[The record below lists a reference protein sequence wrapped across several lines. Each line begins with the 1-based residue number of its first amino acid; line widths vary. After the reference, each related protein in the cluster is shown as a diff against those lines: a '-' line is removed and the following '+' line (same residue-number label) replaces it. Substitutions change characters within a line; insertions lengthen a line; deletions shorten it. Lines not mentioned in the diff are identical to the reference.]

1 MRRKTIYKRWTAWEE
16 EYLRREYPD
25 RPNADLAVF
34 LHRSARAIQLKAKS
48 LGVQKSPEYNENG
61 MFKMSQF
68 KKGHAPFNKGRER
81 RFWVSAD
88 SEMRMRKGQFQPGQV
103 RDDNPNSRKNKPIGH
118 EKLYSD
124 GYVWI
129 ITEHGR
135 RQKHRVV
142 WEQAHGPIPPDHC
155 VKFRDGDPTNCSL
168 DNLYLVSRADHA
180 RETRAALSPE
190 QKKEI
195 AKKMHDGRR
204 ASIRRDR
211 MRLKWGLEPE
221 GKIVKRL
228 R

>member
-1 MRRKTIYKRWTAWEE
+1 
-16 EYLRREYPD
+16 
-25 RPNADLAVF
+25 
-34 LHRSARAIQLKAKS
+34 LKALK
-48 LGVQKSPEYNENG
+48 LGVQKSPEYMANSG
-61 MFKMSQF
+61 FKRNQF
-68 KKGHAPFNKGRER
+68 KPGHAPFNKGRER
-81 RFWVSAD
+81 RFWASD
-88 SEMRMRKGQFQPGQV
+88 ESQQRMAKGQFKPGQV
-103 RDDNPNSRKNKPIGH
+103 RDDNPNGRKNKPIGH
-118 EKLYSD
+118 EKVYAD

-135 RQKHRVV
+135 KQKHRVV

-155 VKFRDGDPTNCSL
+155 VKFKDGNRMNCSL

-195 AKKMHDGRR
+195 MRKVHDGRR
-204 ASIRRDR
+204 ASIRRDKL
-211 MRLKWGLEPE
+211 RLKWGLEPE